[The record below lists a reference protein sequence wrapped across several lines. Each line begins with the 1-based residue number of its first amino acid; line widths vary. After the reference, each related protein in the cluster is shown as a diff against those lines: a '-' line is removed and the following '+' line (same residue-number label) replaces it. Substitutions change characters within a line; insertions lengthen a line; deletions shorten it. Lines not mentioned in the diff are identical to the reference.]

1 MSGDDDD
8 ELGLPVGF
16 TIIDDDDGTGLGGAV
31 DGIVEPAIG
40 FDEWCRLTGFD
51 LPAARTTATAT
62 ASDERPTR
70 LHPRPH
76 HTMRG
81 LLGRVECGAAES
93 IEDCDR
99 CGTAGAGTA
108 ALHRQSCSPGNA
120 PSRRVNACVRKDPDC
135 RFLYS

>member
-51 LPAARTTATAT
+51 PASRTY
-62 ASDERPTR
+62 
-70 LHPRPH
+70 
-76 HTMRG
+76 
-81 LLGRVECGAAES
+81 
-93 IEDCDR
+93 DR
-99 CGTAGAGTA
+99 N
-108 ALHRQSCSPGNA
+108 GNGK
-120 PSRRVNACVRKDPDC
+120 R
-135 RFLYS
+135 